1 MIKPSLIPISIY
13 KDERGELRYCN
24 EFDLS
29 TSKRFYSIS
38 FNEKDQIRAWQA
50 HKIETKSIIPVSGIT
65 KIVLVEIK
73 DFEKGFNGQIHE
85 FILDSSFPSVLLIP
99 GGYANGLQSKSV
111 DSSLMIFSNLS
122 LDEAKNDDFRF
133 EKDKFYKWS

>member
-1 MIKPSLIPISIY
+1 MTKPTLIPISIH

-29 TSKRFYSIS
+29 SVKRFYSIFFS
-38 FNEKDQIRAWQA
+38 EQDQIRAWQA
-50 HKIETKSIIPVSGIT
+50 HKVETKAIIPISGIA
-65 KIVLVEIK
+65 KIVLVEIT
-73 DFEKGFNGQIHE
+73 DFDKGLAGQTFE
-85 FILDSSFPSVLLIP
+85 FILDAGSPDVLLVP
-99 GGYANGLQSKSV
+99 GGYANGLQSKST

-133 EKDKFYKWS
+133 EKGKFYNW

>member
-1 MIKPSLIPISIY
+1 MTKPTLIPISIHS
-13 KDERGELRYCN
+13 DARGEMRYCN

-29 TSKRFYSIS
+29 TVKRFYSIA
-38 FNEKDQIRAWQA
+38 FAEKDRVRAWQA
-50 HKIETKSIIPVSGIT
+50 HKIETKAIMPISGIS
-65 KIVLVEIK
+65 KVVLVQLMDFDLGIGGEI
-73 DFEKGFNGQIHE
+73 FEFT
-85 FILDSSFPSVLLIP
+85 LDASSPSILLIP

-133 EKDKFYKWS
+133 EENDFYSW